1 MAVNKVVDNFDEAI
15 IIAPDLKEIELI

>member
-1 MAVNKVVDNFDEAI
+1 MAVNKVVDSFDETI